1 MWKYYDIETLSDA
14 KDGEKINALYS
25 NPSKNMEGYKT
36 DKHMI
41 KAEQDKRDGKC
52 RLLVWRSDSP
62 TVYELSEAD
71 IDQIKVRYENAKIM
85 AQKHKEN
92 ERSEYTEYVFELGR
106 AFALEGILRMLGFDY
121 VEIATCEDIQWEV

>member
-14 KDGEKINALYS
+14 RESEKINALYP
-25 NPSKNMEGYKT
+25 NPRNNQYGYKT

-41 KAEQDKRDGKC
+41 KAEKDKREGKC
-52 RLLVWRSDSP
+52 RLLVWSSDNP
-62 TVYELSEAD
+62 VIYDMTGAD
-71 IDQIKVRYENAKIM
+71 VEQIKIRYENAKMM

-92 ERSEYTEYVFELGR
+92 ERQDYTEYIFELGR

-121 VEIATCEDIQWEV
+121 TEIATCEDIQWEV

>member
-1 MWKYYDIETLSDA
+1 MEILRYRDIIRC
-14 KDGEKINALYS
+14 KRWRKINAFY
-25 NPSKNMEGYKT
+25 PKPCYNMEGYKT

-41 KAEQDKRDGKC
+41 KAEQDKREGKC

-71 IDQIKVRYENAKIM
+71 IDQIKIRYENAKIM
-85 AQKHKEN
+85 AQKHKQN
-92 ERSEYTEYVFELGR
+92 EQSEYTEYIFELGR

-121 VEIATCEDIQWEV
+121 VEVATCEDIQWEV